1 MPELYLKCFTEPLE
15 EKQAHSTTDPL
26 LYLEMLFYK
35 CIHFFPSQHACSV
48 DGRKEA
54 SEFNSVYLY
63 NANSQHISSQ
73 VYLYSAF
80 QQQGA
85 VYKET
90 HYNSTENQTTEVIK
104 KNKENRMMDKKT
116 KGKLD

>member
-35 CIHFFPSQHACSV
+35 CIHFFHSQHAWSV

-63 NANSQHISSQ
+63 NTNSQHISSQ

-80 QQQGA
+80 QQQGTQGA
-85 VYKET
+85 VHKEK
-90 HYNSTENQTTEVIK
+90 HYNYTENQTTEVI
-104 KNKENRMMDKKT
+104 
-116 KGKLD
+116 